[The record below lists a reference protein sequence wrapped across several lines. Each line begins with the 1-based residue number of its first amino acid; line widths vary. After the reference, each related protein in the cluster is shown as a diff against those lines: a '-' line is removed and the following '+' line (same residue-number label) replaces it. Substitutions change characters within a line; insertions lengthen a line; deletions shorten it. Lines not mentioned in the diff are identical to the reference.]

1 MIKYVLS
8 AFMAIIIILV
18 VIYAVGY
25 HRATS
30 LPDNRPAAF
39 ILQNK
44 NPEKKVVVCI
54 GDSITHGRVSCNY
67 VDMLSEKLGE
77 KGFIF
82 VNAGI
87 NGELAWNALQ
97 RTDEVIRCNP
107 DYITILIGS
116 NDANGSLRDSIA
128 RRQMKEMKLPQ
139 YPDRKWYRK
148 NLASLC
154 NILQTQTKARIAV
167 LSLPP
172 IGEDKNHESFQRAGE
187 YSAIIK
193 EVAADKKLTYI
204 PLNENMRAYLDN
216 KTCSPPSPYD
226 DHEMMMYKA
235 IFMNTIIGKS
245 FDDIATAN
253 GFSLM
258 TDYLH
263 LNCKGAAMTADL
275 IENFLM
281 QK

>member
-1 MIKYVLS
+1 MIKYAL
-8 AFMAIIIILV
+8 AALAALIIILV
-18 VIYAVGY
+18 VIYTVGY
-25 HRATS
+25 YRATK
-30 LPDNRPAAF
+30 LPDNRPAVF

-67 VDMLSEKLGE
+67 VDILSEKMEGD
-77 KGFIF
+77 GFIF

-87 NGELAWNALQ
+87 NSELAWNALQ
-97 RTDEVIRCNP
+97 RVDEVIRCDP

-116 NDANGSLRDSIA
+116 NDANGSLRDSTA
-128 RRQMKEMKLPQ
+128 RHQMKEMKLPQ
-139 YPDRKWYRK
+139 YPDREWFRK
-148 NLASLC
+148 NLSSLC
-154 NILQTQTKARIAV
+154 DILRTKTKARIAL

-172 IGEDKNHESFQRAGE
+172 IGEDNNHEAFRRTGE

-193 EVAADKKLTYI
+193 EIAAGKNVSYI
-204 PLNENMRAYLDN
+204 PLHENMRTYLAD

-226 DHEMMMYKA
+226 QHEMMMYKA
-235 IFMNTIIGKS
+235 IFMNTIMGTS
-245 FDDIATAN
+245 FNDISTTN

-263 LNCKGAAMTADL
+263 LNCKGATMTADL
-275 IENFLM
+275 IENFLL